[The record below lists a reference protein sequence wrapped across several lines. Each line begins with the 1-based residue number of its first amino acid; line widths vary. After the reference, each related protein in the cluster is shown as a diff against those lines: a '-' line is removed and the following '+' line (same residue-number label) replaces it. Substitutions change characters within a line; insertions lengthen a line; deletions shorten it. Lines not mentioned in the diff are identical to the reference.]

1 MNVIQLR
8 IPPLRERT
16 EYILWF
22 ARQFLDEFAQ
32 TSGTRRRLLSRD
44 AERML
49 LNYPWPGNV
58 RELRH
63 AVERACV
70 LSTQHELRPTDFFD
84 DDVVGLAS
92 SAHQLTLNR
101 YLEDAERAYILKALT
116 THRGQ
121 IGVTAQ
127 ELGISRKNLWEKMK
141 KLGLSAEM
149 GDDAG
154 PRQT

>member
-70 LSTQHELRPTDFFD
+70 LSTQQELRPPDFFD
-84 DDVVGLAS
+84 DNVVGLAS

-127 ELGISRKNLWEKMK
+127 ELGISRKNLWERMK
-141 KLGLSAEM
+141 KLGLAAEM
-149 GDDAG
+149 GEDRG
-154 PRQT
+154 LR